1 MGWEPEEETPAPVE
15 TVAPAASTRAPE
27 TPATPPAAPVQ
38 PVQEVTPVPSKPFV
52 TETWAPPAA
61 RETRVTEAATAVV
74 EDKPKTENEAK
85 PATEKKGGKDSWF
98 SVSSSPWEGEI
109 QKASE
114 LASTWDA
121 PAMADPAV
129 APKNGTEKASEVSP
143 EAKAVIEEASLPSA
157 AVETIRE
164 EAALVTE
171 NAKFEL
177 ETEAS
182 TQGSSFYAKE
192 EEGVLEP
199 NSAPPAAPNTDDLVA
214 RVLARMNP
222 EVLQAVTR
230 EILKPVVEAMV
241 KEELKSKKL

>member
-1 MGWEPEEETPAPVE
+1 
-15 TVAPAASTRAPE
+15 
-27 TPATPPAAPVQ
+27 
-38 PVQEVTPVPSKPFV
+38 V
-52 TETWAPPAA
+52 TET
-61 RETRVTEAATAVV
+61 ATAVV

-85 PATEKKGGKDSWF
+85 PATEKKGRKDSWF

-129 APKNGTEKASEVSP
+129 APKNGTEKASEISP
-143 EAKAVIEEASLPSA
+143 EAKAVIEEAALPSA

-177 ETEAS
+177 ETETS

-199 NSAPPAAPNTDDLVA
+199 NSAPPAAPNSAPNTDDLVA

-241 KEELKSKKL
+241 KEELKSKKS